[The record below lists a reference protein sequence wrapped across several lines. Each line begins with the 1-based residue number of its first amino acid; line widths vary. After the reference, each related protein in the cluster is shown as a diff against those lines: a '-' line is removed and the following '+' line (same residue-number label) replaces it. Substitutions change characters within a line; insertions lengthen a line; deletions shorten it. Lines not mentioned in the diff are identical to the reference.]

1 MTATTVSG
9 TPAIRALAR
18 EDGGHGGAAPEPAAS
33 YRGLL
38 EAMARI
44 LETGKQPAR
53 AAFLSRA
60 LNALADAAPA
70 LEERALAAA
79 AGAASDYEAL
89 LQALQHTELL
99 TAWRRHDPLA
109 EARVRGAQA
118 QARLLAAEGGALTGA
133 QAAQLLGI
141 SRQAVAKRRRA
152 GTVLAVPTGRRGY
165 AYPAWQFDASLPG
178 GVLPGVDVALCGLEG
193 NGVRGPWTRL
203 SWFLTGDARLG
214 GARPLDALR
223 RGCVDAVRA
232 AAAAYGEQG
241 AA

>member
-1 MTATTVSG
+1 MEAT
-9 TPAIRALAR
+9 
-18 EDGGHGGAAPEPAAS
+18 
-33 YRGLL
+33 
-38 EAMARI
+38 ARI
-44 LETGKQPAR
+44 LETGKQQPAR

-70 LEERALAAA
+70 LGERSLAAA
-79 AGAASDYEAL
+79 ADAASDNEAL
-89 LQALQHTELL
+89 LQALQHTETLA
-99 TAWRRHDPLA
+99 AWRRHDPLA
-109 EARVRGAQA
+109 EAKLRGVQA
-118 QARLLAAEGGALTGA
+118 QARLLAAEGGPLTG
-133 QAAQLLGI
+133 QQVAALLGI

-165 AYPAWQFDASLPG
+165 AYPAWQFDTGNPG
-178 GVLPGVDVALCGLEG
+178 GMLPGVDVALRELEG

-203 SWFLTGDARLG
+203 SWFLTGDVRLR

-223 RGCVDAVRA
+223 QGRIDAVRA